1 MLIDDID
8 RYIRQRHSLGFAF
21 RVPAYVLRQFG
32 RFAHVR
38 GDTAVRTQTTIEWAS
53 AAPSAPQRRERL
65 QVVRRFA
72 LHMQAE
78 DERYEVPP
86 TTVFGNPQRRRR
98 TPHIYTPDEVDALLR
113 AAAQLTPP
121 HRSDRSRTWRSCRCC
136 LQAGSASP
144 KRSRFRLTT
153 QSVTRCWCA
162 RRNFGRVAWSHYI
175 RRHGRGSIG
184 TWRSASEWPRAIGR
198 CLSRCAERGSGMR
211 RRTARFSRSPDRQVS
226 VPGLVCRDL
235 ACMMLDSMPG
245 PGLCRVPVGHGPFC
259 ARSSSIRRLSI
270 RHNPAVFFSTA
281 RWPGREKTC
290 GIRSSRIATR
300 FRNSGLS
307 AGTSIRSP
315 HISPRAGTPP
325 RQSGHN

>member
-72 LHMQAE
+72 RHMQAE

-98 TPHIYTPDEVDALLR
+98 MPHIYTPDEVDALLR

-121 HRSDRSRTWRSCRCC
+121 HSIRPVTYMALLSLLFASGLRISEALALQIDDTIGDALLVRKTKFRKSRLVPLHPTARAGLDRYLAQRQRVAARDRSVFISLC
-136 LQAGSASP
+136 
-144 KRSRFRLTT
+144 
-153 QSVTRCWCA
+153 
-162 RRNFGRVAWSHYI
+162 
-175 RRHGRGSIG
+175 G
-184 TWRSASEWPRAIGR
+184 T
-198 CLSRCAERGSGMR
+198 GSGMR
-211 RRTARFSRSPDRQVS
+211 RRTARFSRSPDRQAS

-235 ACMMLDSMPG
+235 ACMMLDTRSRSVPWN
-245 PGLCRVPVGHGPFC
+245 RVAETHP
-259 ARSSSIRRLSI
+259 RSRAIS
-270 RHNPAVFFSTA
+270 
-281 RWPGREKTC
+281 WP
-290 GIRSSRIATR
+290 
-300 FRNSGLS
+300 
-307 AGTSIRSP
+307 
-315 HISPRAGTPP
+315 
-325 RQSGHN
+325 